1 MRKLVVAVMLL
12 TLPLAA
18 NAEDRQ
24 PAKPQP
30 RQVKSNPC
38 AAFGP
43 GFVQVEGTSTCVKVG
58 GGISVGGGIGAGG
71 QPPR

>member
-1 MRKLVVAVMLL
+1 MRNFLVAMMLL
-12 TLPLAA
+12 ALPMTAI
-18 NAEDRQ
+18 AEDRQ

-58 GGISVGGGIGAGG
+58 GGIDVGVGVGTR
-71 QPPR
+71 PSR